1 MSSLA
6 VEEKAVFGVLYVVV
20 DICKI
25 RVERL
30 RESKGCLGSDH
41 VGVGAR
47 AEGQ

>member
-6 VEEKAVFGVLYVVV
+6 VKEKAFFGVLHVVE
-20 DICKI
+20 ICVVG
-25 RVERL
+25 VERL

>member
-6 VEEKAVFGVLYVVV
+6 VEEKAFFGILHVVV
-20 DICKI
+20 DICEVG
-25 RVERL
+25 VERL
-30 RESKGCLGSDH
+30 RESKGCLGLDH